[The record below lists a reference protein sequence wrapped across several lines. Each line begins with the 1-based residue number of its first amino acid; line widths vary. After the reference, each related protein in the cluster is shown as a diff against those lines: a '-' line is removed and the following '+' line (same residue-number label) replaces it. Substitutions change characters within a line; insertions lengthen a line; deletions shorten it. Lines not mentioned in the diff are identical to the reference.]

1 MVIWLDAM
9 IGDVT
14 NEDRFVKRNVRVVCG
29 MCAAGN
35 PDALMVEAVTV
46 AGHLAGRRHTVG
58 RAFTLLEML
67 AVLALA
73 AVLTSAVAVS
83 LRGVARGARVEDV
96 AGQFAGFDR
105 TARDAARRFG
115 RPLEL
120 RFDLGRG
127 TVRRAGGGQ
136 AAMPLRLPEGF
147 RVAGLVLPGGA
158 VAAGGEVR
166 VPVSVRGQTP
176 SYAVRLAGGNGEEL
190 WVVAAGLTGRTLVV
204 RDADDVQDIF
214 AAEVPASA
222 SAGGRA
228 DAD

>member
-1 MVIWLDAM
+1 MVDR
-9 IGDVT
+9 VT
-14 NEDRFVKRNVRVVCG
+14 ISRHS
-29 MCAAGN
+29 AA
-35 PDALMVEAVTV
+35 
-46 AGHLAGRRHTVG
+46 RRPAVG

-73 AVLTSAVAVS
+73 AVLTSAAALS
-83 LRGVARGARVEDV
+83 LRGVARGARLEDV
-96 AGQFAGFDR
+96 AGQFVGFDR

-136 AAMPLRLPEGF
+136 GAMPLRLPEGF

-158 VAAGGEVR
+158 ASAGGEVR
-166 VPVSVRGQTP
+166 VPVSARGQTP
-176 SYAVRLAGGNGEEL
+176 SYAARLAGANGEEL
-190 WVVAAGLTGRTLVV
+190 WVVAAGLTGRTMVV
-204 RDADDVQDIF
+204 RDADDVRDIF
-214 AAEVPASA
+214 AAEVPA
-222 SAGGRA
+222 AGPTSPAGRA